1 MDEFDESGT
10 ISRRRVEDILDL
22 KIGNLF
28 FFFFSFPLLL
38 TVTTEFKGGGEGDFG
53 NVKRHACAA
62 GD

>member
-38 TVTTEFKGGGEGDFG
+38 TVTTEFKEGDFG